1 MVRHGALDL
10 GKIIT
15 KRNFLQQA
23 TGFALRVCALV
34 QRIAL
39 PVREC
44 NFVDKMRTV
53 KQKRMEAFFP
63 RVGAGA
69 GGGARG
75 PRRGVVA
82 AAAQR
87 LEVVYKPNVTG

>member
-39 PVREC
+39 PVCEC

-75 PRRGVVA
+75 ARRGVVA

-87 LEVVYKPNVTG
+87 LEVAYKPNVTG

>member
-1 MVRHGALDL
+1 MGRLTLA
-10 GKIIT
+10 KKSI
-15 KRNFLQQA
+15 LQNEI
-23 TGFALRVCALV
+23 FAGHRFRTAGLRALV